1 MKSQRIN
8 ITATVSA
15 IGIALLF
22 ILPAV
27 WILGGS
33 FRPSTEIFGSLHPLS
48 WRSLVPTQ
56 PIMDNYTN
64 LLSGGFKRALFN
76 SFYVCVASVVIG
88 LILSAFASYALSV
101 FNFKYRNVA
110 FAFVVVSFMIPFE
123 AVAIPLSTQFADWNL
138 NNTYLALILP
148 GIGNGL
154 AIFNLRQHFLS
165 LPSSYRE
172 AARVDGAGEMRILGQ
187 IYVPLSGAALSNSA
201 LLIFLGQ
208 WGAYLWPLL
217 ATSSKDLEVA
227 PIALAGLVGEH
238 ETNFG
243 QQFAGAVM
251 LSLIPALLLYLLQKF
266 FGGLSVSSGEK

>member
-1 MKSQRIN
+1 MKSEKVN
-8 ITATVSA
+8 ITATISA
-15 IGIALLF
+15 VVIAVLF

-33 FRPSTEIFGSLHPLS
+33 FRPSAEIFGSLHPLG
-48 WRSLVPTQ
+48 WRSLVPTS
-56 PIMDNYTN
+56 PSLDNYTN
-64 LLSGGFKRALFN
+64 LLAGGFSRALMN
-76 SFYVCVASVVIG
+76 SFVVCVASVVLG
-88 LILSAFASYALSV
+88 LMLSTFASYALSV
-101 FNFKYRNVA
+101 FNFRFRNAA
-110 FAFVVVSFMIPFE
+110 FAFIVVSFMIPFE
-123 AVAIPLSTQFADWNL
+123 AVAIPLSTQFADWNI
-138 NNTYLALILP
+138 NNTYMALILP

-165 LPSSYRE
+165 VPSSYRE

-217 ATSSKDLEVA
+217 ATSSKELEVA

-243 QQFAGAVM
+243 QQFAGAVL
-251 LSLIPALLLYLLQKF
+251 LSLIPAVLLYLLQRF